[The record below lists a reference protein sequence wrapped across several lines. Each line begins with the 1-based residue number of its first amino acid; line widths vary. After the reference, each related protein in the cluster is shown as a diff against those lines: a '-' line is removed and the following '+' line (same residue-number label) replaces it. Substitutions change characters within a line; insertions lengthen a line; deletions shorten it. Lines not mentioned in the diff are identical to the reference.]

1 MVVWI
6 RSLAVLAA
14 ILLAFQSAHARDR
27 DGKYANSPLH
37 EWFEQLAS
45 KKGRCCSDADGR
57 ALSDLDWE
65 SHDGHYR
72 VQIDGE
78 WVNVPED
85 AVVTEPNLCG
95 ADDGLAY
102 LVGRA
107 PSNSLL
113 HAGEHDLEIS
123 IVQ

>member
-6 RSLAVLAA
+6 RSLAVFAA

-57 ALSDLDWE
+57 ALSDLDWGNRAK
-65 SHDGHYR
+65 S
-72 VQIDGE
+72 
-78 WVNVPED
+78 
-85 AVVTEPNLCG
+85 CG
-95 ADDGLAY
+95 ADNGLAY